1 MMKKGNRKLVDNM
14 LERRA
19 QWKRLYSQQYYER
32 HFMLYDGELEALLDA
47 ARSQKILDRRVRQLE
62 KTYQRATVQSKSCK
76 D

>member
-1 MMKKGNRKLVDNM
+1 MKKGNRKLVDNM

>member
-1 MMKKGNRKLVDNM
+1 MKKDSRKLVDNV

-32 HFMLYDGELEALLDA
+32 FFTLYDGELEALFDA
-47 ARSQKILDRRVRQLE
+47 ARSQKILDRKVRRLE
-62 KTYQRATVQSKSCK
+62 KTYRRAATQSKSCK